1 MKKILF
7 PTDFSEPA
15 NNAFVYALQLA
26 EKLNASITTLH
37 IFSHPEIH
45 IERGGIHPEAL
56 QHIYESIDMDEF
68 ENYKDS
74 IPALR
79 SIAEKEKLNHIE
91 LYHIME
97 DGSVIPKII
106 QKAKEGSYD
115 LIVMGTK
122 GAGWVK
128 EVFLGTIT
136 GEVMERAGCPVLAV
150 PKEAKF
156 DGKINKIAVAT
167 EFKKEEIFHLQKV
180 IELADAFEAHVYC
193 LNVDI
198 AGIQFYE
205 KQKAEFTTHF
215 KDTPR
220 LHFKTIEGFDIMT
233 ALNDYLEKYRMDLLS
248 MVIHKR
254 NFIQEFFK
262 FSMAKTMSYHAK
274 TPILTFQSKALKKD
288 ESIAQKEGLA

>member
-15 NNAFVYALQLA
+15 NNAFIYALQLA
-26 EKLNASITTLH
+26 EKLKASITTLH

-45 IERGGIHPEAL
+45 IERGGINPEAL

-74 IPALR
+74 VPALR
-79 SIAEKEKLNHIE
+79 SIAEKEKLTHIE

-97 DGSVIPKII
+97 DGPVIPKII

-128 EVFLGTIT
+128 EIFLGTIT
-136 GEVMERAGCPVLAV
+136 GEVMERASCPVLAV
-150 PKEAKF
+150 PEEAKF

-167 EFKKEEIFHLQKV
+167 EFKKEEKLHLQKV

-193 LNVDI
+193 LNVDL

-205 KQKAEFTTHF
+205 KQKAEFTRYF

-233 ALNDYLEKYRMDLLS
+233 ALNDYLEKYRMDILS

-262 FSMAKTMSYHAK
+262 YSMAKTMSYHTK
-274 TPILTFQSKALKKD
+274 TPILTFQSHALKKD